1 MVDDIELEAKLTRTR
16 WLKAVSVMAQYRMV
30 LLEAT
35 FYLAVATLIFQVGA
49 RAAGE
54 RDDSPCRTNLDAQRQ
69 KPITNA

>member
-49 RAAGE
+49 RAGAVQGACA
-54 RDDSPCRTNLDAQRQ
+54 RVGQT
-69 KPITNA
+69 